1 MINNPNTRSVLAET
15 LVRAAEPV
23 ISKGIEFAGSHLGNF
38 LGGMYDTARDATY
51 QNITNQVPVPPNLG
65 GENPLVTKAGVPRK
79 RSDLGELRPDL
90 ATGGVQAPHEAMGQQ
105 YAYTTKEPT
114 SSWQDPFFN
123 NPELTAKTVGALGP
137 AAALSA
143 TGLFLNALNT
153 SQSHNSLPVTRN
165 QQYGGYNA
173 NVEAAAA
180 KAFFDQEREKT
191 KYENQVNL
199 LRARQE
205 ARTPGYQGIPG
216 MGAAS
221 PTGYTAAPPINEEIN
236 NIARSIYGSGFRM

>member
-1 MINNPNTRSVLAET
+1 
-15 LVRAAEPV
+15 
-23 ISKGIEFAGSHLGNF
+23 
-38 LGGMYDTARDATY
+38 MYDTARDATY

-165 QQYGGYNA
+165 QQYGGHNP
-173 NVEAAAA
+173 NIEAAAA
-180 KAFFDQEREKT
+180 KAHYDEERDLRKERIAW
-191 KYENQVNL
+191 NL
-199 LRARQE
+199 LMARRQNY
-205 ARTPGYQGIPG
+205 TKGYQDPG
-216 MGAAS
+216 QDYLSALSSMGYSPSGQRRGAAS

-236 NIARSIYGSGFRM
+236 NMANNIYGTGFRM